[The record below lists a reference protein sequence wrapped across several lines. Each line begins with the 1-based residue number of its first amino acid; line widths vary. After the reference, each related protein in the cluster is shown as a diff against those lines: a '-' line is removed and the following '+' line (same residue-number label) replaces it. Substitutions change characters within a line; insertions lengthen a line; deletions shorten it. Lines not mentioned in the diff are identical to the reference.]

1 MKKPIQFILVILFL
15 ISGFQLFSQENETDT
30 DRDIEKK
37 HPLLTDKFHFNV
49 GLYSSFKQYKIGAN
63 GSSKD
68 DLIDFS
74 NTFDFDEN
82 ESTLFLSFYWR
93 FARMWSVSV
102 ETFRVRS
109 ENSNT
114 LEEDIIWDDVVY
126 NTGVEVNAGFGLR
139 MYRILFGRTITKGL
153 KHEFGAGLGV
163 HALDIETFIE
173 GEVIINDTESRF
185 ERRSVSAVAPLPN
198 ISVWYF
204 YAPND
209 TWMFTAIVDW
219 FGITVG
225 DYSGYM
231 WDIGPSVNYQFHKN
245 IGVGINYR
253 YFDAGLRVEK
263 TDWDGRVSLVFHGPL
278 LTVHANF

>member
-1 MKKPIQFILVILFL
+1 MKKSIQFILVILFL
-15 ISGFQLFSQENETDT
+15 ISGLQLLSQENEPDSNG
-30 DRDIEKK
+30 DIEKK
-37 HPLLTDKFHFNV
+37 HHLLTDKFIFSV
-49 GLYSSFKQYKIGAN
+49 GLYSSFKQFKVGAN

-102 ETFRVRS
+102 ETFRVKS
-109 ENSNT
+109 ENSVT
-114 LEEDIIWDDVVY
+114 LEEDIVWDDVVY
-126 NTGVEVNAGFGLR
+126 NTGIDVTAGFGLR
-139 MYRILFGRTITKGL
+139 MYRILIGRTITKGL
-153 KHEFGAGLGV
+153 KHEFGVGLGV

-173 GEVIINDTESRF
+173 GEVRIDKIESGF
-185 ERRSVSAVAPLPN
+185 EKRSVSAVAPLPN
-198 ISVWYF
+198 ISVWYL

-209 TWMFTAIVDW
+209 KWMFSGKVDW
-219 FGITVG
+219 FGISVG

-231 WDIGPSVNYQFHKN
+231 WDLGPGVNYQFHKN

-253 YFDAGLRVEK
+253 YFIAALRVDK
-263 TDWDGRVSLVFHGPL
+263 TDWDGRVSLTFHGPS
-278 LTVHANF
+278 LTAHANF

>member
-1 MKKPIQFILVILFL
+1 MKKSIQFTLVILFL
-15 ISGFQLFSQENETDT
+15 ISGLQLLSQETDT
-30 DRDIEKK
+30 DGDIEKK
-37 HPLLTDKFHFNV
+37 HPLLTDKFQFKV
-49 GLYSSFKQYKIGAN
+49 GLYSSFKQYELGAN

-102 ETFRVRS
+102 ETFRVRN

-114 LEEDIIWDDVVY
+114 LNEDIEWDDVIY
-126 NTGVEVNAGFGLR
+126 RTGVDVNAGLGLR

-173 GEVIINDTESRF
+173 GEVRINDKESSF
-185 ERRSVSAVAPLPN
+185 ERRTVTAVAPLPN
-198 ISVWYF
+198 VSVWYF
-204 YAPND
+204 YAPNAR
-209 TWMFTAIVDW
+209 WMFTGVVDW
-219 FGITVG
+219 FGFKVG
-225 DYSGYM
+225 NYSGYM
-231 WDIGPSVNYQFHKN
+231 WDVGPSVNYQFYKN

-253 YFDAGLRVEK
+253 YFIAALRVDK

-278 LTVHANF
+278 LTVNANF

>member
-1 MKKPIQFILVILFL
+1 MKKLIQFILVILFL
-15 ISGFQLFSQENETDT
+15 MSVSQLISQENKIDT
-30 DRDIEKK
+30 EGNIEKK
-37 HPLLTDKFHFNV
+37 HPLLADKFHFNV
-49 GLYSSFKQYKIGAN
+49 GLYSSFKQYEIGAN

-93 FARMWSVSV
+93 FARMWSISV

-114 LEEDIIWDDVVY
+114 LEEDIVWDDVVY
-126 NTGVEVNAGFGLR
+126 NTGVDVNAGFGLR

-153 KHEFGAGLGV
+153 KHEFGAGLGL

-173 GEVIINDTESRF
+173 GEVRINDKESRF
-185 ERRSVSAVAPLPN
+185 ERRTVSAVAPLPN
-198 ISVWYF
+198 ISVWYY

-209 TWMFTAIVDW
+209 TWMFTAKVDW
-219 FGITVG
+219 FGFEVG

-231 WDIGPSVNYQFHKN
+231 WDIGPSVYYQFHKN

-253 YFDAGLRVEK
+253 YFDAGLRVAK

-278 LTVHANF
+278 FTVHANF